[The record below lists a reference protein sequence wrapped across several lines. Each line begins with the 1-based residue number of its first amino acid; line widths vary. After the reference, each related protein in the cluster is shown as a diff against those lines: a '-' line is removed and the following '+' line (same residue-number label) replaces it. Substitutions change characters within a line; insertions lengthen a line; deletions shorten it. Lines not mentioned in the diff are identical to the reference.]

1 VLLLKYSSKTQF
13 PEGGVICFT
22 IPGYNP
28 PRDVKAASEIPHTLQ
43 SKRDLLPCRE
53 GRREVRRQ
61 ARNLMKDPS
70 F

>member
-28 PRDVKAASEIPHTLQ
+28 PRDVKADSEIPKARGMCFLAE
-43 SKRDLLPCRE
+43 KE
-53 GRREVRRQ
+53 GER
-61 ARNLMKDPS
+61 
-70 F
+70 